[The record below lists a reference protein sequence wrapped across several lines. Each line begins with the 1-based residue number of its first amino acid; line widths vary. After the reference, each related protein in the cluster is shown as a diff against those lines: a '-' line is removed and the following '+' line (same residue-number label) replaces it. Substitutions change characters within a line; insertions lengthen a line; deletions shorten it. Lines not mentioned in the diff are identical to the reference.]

1 MSRASRRWSVILCAG
16 ALLALAP
23 AAAAEHEVFYRYVVL
38 GYVTDARGGPVR
50 GAELELIRDKTGFSY
65 LGQTAA
71 DGFFL
76 IVARL
81 GDESVGEGL
90 TLRMG
95 QLATRITVRFDPGNH
110 ADHRGTR
117 VDFQGGSV
125 RERAAS
131 FKTTL
136 AHFLNSPAR

>member
-1 MSRASRRWSVILCAG
+1 MVLVTGLLSVL
-16 ALLALAP
+16 
-23 AAAAEHEVFYRYVVL
+23 AAAADAEHEVFYRYVVL
-38 GYVTDARGGPVR
+38 GYVKDSGGVPMSGVQ
-50 GAELELIRDKTGFSY
+50 LELVRDKTGFSY
-65 LGQTAA
+65 LGHTGP

-81 GDESVGEGL
+81 GDESMGERL

-95 QLATRITVRFDPGNH
+95 QVTTVITARFDPTNH

-117 VDFQGGSV
+117 VDVQGRTFQES
-125 RERAAS
+125 AAS

-136 AHFLNSPAR
+136 AHFLGTPSR

>member
-1 MSRASRRWSVILCAG
+1 VVLVTGLLSVL
-16 ALLALAP
+16 
-23 AAAAEHEVFYRYVVL
+23 AAAADAEHEVFYRYIVL
-38 GYVTDARGGPVR
+38 GYVKDPGGVPMSGVQ
-50 GAELELIRDKTGFSY
+50 LELIRNKTGFSY
-65 LGQTAA
+65 LGHTGP

-81 GDESVGEGL
+81 GDESMGERL

-95 QLATRITVRFDPGNH
+95 QVTTVITARFDPTNH

-117 VDFQGGSV
+117 VDVQGRTFQES
-125 RERAAS
+125 AAS

-136 AHFLNSPAR
+136 AHFLGAPSR

>member
-1 MSRASRRWSVILCAG
+1 MVLVTGLLSVL
-16 ALLALAP
+16 
-23 AAAAEHEVFYRYVVL
+23 AAAADAEHEVFYRYVVL
-38 GYVTDARGGPVR
+38 GYVKDSGGVPMSGVQ
-50 GAELELIRDKTGFSY
+50 LELIRNKTGFSY
-65 LGQTAA
+65 LGHTGP

-81 GDESVGEGL
+81 GDESMGERL

-95 QLATRITVRFDPGNH
+95 QVTTVITTRFDPTNH

-117 VDFQGGSV
+117 VDVLGRTFQES
-125 RERAAS
+125 AAS

-136 AHFLNSPAR
+136 AHFLGTPSR

>member
-1 MSRASRRWSVILCAG
+1 MCARRRWSVVLITG
-16 ALLALAP
+16 LLSALATV
-23 AAAAEHEVFYRYVVL
+23 ASAEHEVFYRYVVL
-38 GYVTDARGGPVR
+38 GYVKDPGGFPMGRVQ
-50 GAELELIRDKTGFSY
+50 LELIRDKTGFSY
-65 LGQTAA
+65 LGQTGP

-81 GDESVGEGL
+81 GDESVGERL

-95 QLATRITVRFDPGNH
+95 HVTTVITARFDPTNH

-117 VDFQGGSV
+117 VDFQGGTFQES
-125 RERAAS
+125 AAS

-136 AHFLNSPAR
+136 AHFLGSSLR

>member
-1 MSRASRRWSVILCAG
+1 VVLVTGLLSVL
-16 ALLALAP
+16 
-23 AAAAEHEVFYRYVVL
+23 AAAADAEHEVFYRYIVL
-38 GYVTDARGGPVR
+38 GYVKDPGGVPMSGVQ
-50 GAELELIRDKTGFSY
+50 LELIRNKTGFSY
-65 LGQTAA
+65 LGHTGP

-81 GDESVGEGL
+81 GDESMGERL

-95 QLATRITVRFDPGNH
+95 QVTTVITARFDPTNH

-117 VDFQGGSV
+117 VDVQGRTFQES
-125 RERAAS
+125 AAS

-136 AHFLNSPAR
+136 AHFLGTPSR